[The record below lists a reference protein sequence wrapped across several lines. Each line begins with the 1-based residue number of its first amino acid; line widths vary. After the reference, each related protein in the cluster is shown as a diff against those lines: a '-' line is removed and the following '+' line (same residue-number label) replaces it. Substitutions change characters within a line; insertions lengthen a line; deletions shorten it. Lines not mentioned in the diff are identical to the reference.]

1 MSAFAQVWHKGQ
13 NNVTK
18 VVTIAMTVVTRVT
31 FWWTF
36 QSVVEKYSV
45 FAIASAYEMAA
56 IVVISLLG
64 GFKALTE
71 SFTPAELL
79 AKPLPG

>member
-18 VVTIAMTVVTRVT
+18 VVTIAMTVVARVT

-56 IVVISLLG
+56 IVVIYIVG
-64 GFKALTE
+64 GLQSTH
-71 SFTPAELL
+71 
-79 AKPLPG
+79 